1 MLALLTSSGS
11 QAFDLIIIVK
21 DGIEQ
26 SGLRGKEV
34 VPVSLNPYA
43 IIIDVNQERVERRR
57 EEKGGCLVLPIHTQ
71 WQETGHQKGATHKRT
86 RVLKLLVGY
95 HDLGAL
101 NELRHP

>member
-43 IIIDVNQERVERRR
+43 IIIDENLERVEWER
-57 EEKGGCLVLPIHTQ
+57 EEKGGGLLLPTHAP
-71 WQETGHQKGATHKRT
+71 WQGMGH
-86 RVLKLLVGY
+86 
-95 HDLGAL
+95 
-101 NELRHP
+101 